1 MRDGKGRFSGYAH
14 NLVNSVRLRNPQPFN
29 MRKRLK
35 DKKRS
40 CAMCKPHKKKW
51 ANRWKIKDLDT
62 IHRSETE
69 IGNSIMK

>member
-1 MRDGKGRFSGYAH
+1 
-14 NLVNSVRLRNPQPFN
+14 

-69 IGNSIMK
+69 IINSIKIS